1 MNLEEI
7 ANNLHF
13 FGCLLAGSIFW
24 INSLLEVFAHE
35 TYVRMYPCITSTF
48 YKNKQFLF
56 FFDTGLFS
64 CGVNRHGA
72 RFSEDWT
79 GIFNIFLLPRRNIIA
94 LLVKAKPFIFEIQKN
109 NIMESLYFYWNLWI
123 LIICAIEGLNFLE
136 GLRTK
141 LPTSLLQCM

>member
-1 MNLEEI
+1 MFTCGFDIL
-7 ANNLHF
+7 
-13 FGCLLAGSIFW
+13 
-24 INSLLEVFAHE
+24 
-35 TYVRMYPCITSTF
+35 
-48 YKNKQFLF
+48 NKQSIKGIRTRNLRTNVPMYYVYVLQKQAIFF

-64 CGVNRHGA
+64 CGVNRYGA

-79 GIFNIFLLPRRNIIA
+79 GIFNIFFLPRRNIIA
-94 LLVKAKPFIFEIQKN
+94 LLVKAKSFIFEIQKN